1 MDNALFRQVDEYIQE
16 RFAKEDDV
24 LKKVIDSL
32 DESSM
37 PLASISPNQGK
48 FLQLLARLCNARR
61 ILEIGTLGG
70 YSRIWLARTLTSD
83 GRLITIELNEVNA
96 AIAKK
101 NIQLAGLDSIV
112 DIKVGKAMDILNEM
126 IIEDTVPFDLI
137 FIDADKPPYVEY
149 FEAAL
154 KLSRSGTIIIADN
167 VIRLGKILDT
177 ESVDPAVIGVQRF
190 NDMLAASDQADATI
204 LPSLGLKDFDGMA
217 IAVVR

>member
-1 MDNALFRQVDEYIQE
+1 MDNTLFRQVDEYIQE

-24 LKKVIDSL
+24 LKRVIDSL

-48 FLQLLARLCNARR
+48 FLQLMARLCNAQR

-70 YSRIWLARTLTSD
+70 YSTIWLARTLPVEGS
-83 GRLITIELNEVNA
+83 LITIEFNEVNA
-96 AIAKK
+96 SIAKK

-112 DIKVGKAMDILNEM
+112 DIKVGKAMEILTEM
-126 IIEDTVPFDLI
+126 INEDTAPFDLI

-149 FEAAL
+149 FEASL

-167 VIRLGKILDT
+167 VIRMGKILDN
-177 ESVDPAVIGVQRF
+177 ESEDPAVIGVQRL
-190 NDMLAASDQADATI
+190 NDMLAVSDQADATI

-217 IAVVR
+217 IVVVR